1 LLFSSVLSA
10 MSVARSSRGLS
21 VDACGFCSAG
31 FFLYR
36 PAIGDVS
43 RRANVAIGDAPDFAT
58 FIHVDDP
65 DQIIISMA
73 RVNEIGNTLTR
84 WPDPSRAAHD
94 DAHKRGIKL
103 KHAQESTNGVPET
116 AAFDAHFIVAHE
128 LLPNSWTSHN
138 VPI

>member
-1 LLFSSVLSA
+1 
-10 MSVARSSRGLS
+10 MSVARSSRRLS

-43 RRANVAIGDAPDFAT
+43 RRANVAIGHAPGFAI

-65 DQIIISMA
+65 DQIIIPMA
-73 RVNEIGNTLTR
+73 WFDEIGYAFSR

-103 KHAQESTNGVPET
+103 KHAWKSTNGVPE
-116 AAFDAHFIVAHE
+116 AAASNARFMAAHE
-128 LLPNSWTSHN
+128 LLPNSWTCTV